1 VIAIGEVLT
10 SLAIRRRIFHSEA
23 DFQHAFAWEVHKQ
36 LPDASIRLEFP
47 ILIGHRPLHLDVL
60 VANKGIVYAIEL
72 KYKTRGLKV
81 LLGEEHFILKD
92 QSAQDH
98 GRYDLI
104 KDIQRLEQIVA
115 PRQNIVG
122 HAIFLTN
129 DSAYWTR
136 QTQRKTV
143 DADFRLHQGRVI
155 QGTLK
160 WADGASEGTKRNR
173 EKPLMLHGR
182 YPVNWH
188 RYSEV
193 SPKTYGQFRYL
204 AIKVSKDAG

>member
-10 SLAIRRRIFHSEA
+10 ALSNRRRIFHSEA
-23 DFQHAFAWEVHKQ
+23 DFQHALAWEIHKQ
-36 LPDASIRLEFP
+36 LSDASIRLELP
-47 ILIGHRPLHLDVL
+47 IVIGHQVLHLDIWI
-60 VANKGIVYAIEL
+60 ANKGTVYAIEL
-72 KYKTRGLKV
+72 KYKTRSLEV
-81 LLGEEHFILKD
+81 LLAGEHFILKD

-104 KDIQRLEQIVA
+104 KDIQRLEQIAANRENV
-115 PRQNIVG
+115 VG
-122 HAIFLTN
+122 YAIFLTN

-136 QTQRKTV
+136 QTQRNTV
-143 DADFRLHQGRVI
+143 DADFRLHQGRI
-155 QGTLK
+155 LQGTLK

-173 EKPLMLHGR
+173 EKPLILRGR
-182 YPVNWH
+182 YPVNWQ

-204 AIKVSKDAG
+204 TIKVGKDAG